1 MSPIAVFKYICA
13 TTMLAASAIAPAAY
27 VHTGNSGMIAKWYGR
42 AGGLVGSDVVREV
55 NAPQQAEKS
64 VQVSFSPDWA
74 AWTNMPRSEG
84 NVGPVTDS
92 FGAVANHSS
101 ATAEA
106 PEAYGR
112 AGDDEMLEQ
121 MQKAR

>member
-1 MSPIAVFKYICA
+1 
-13 TTMLAASAIAPAAY
+13 
-27 VHTGNSGMIAKWYGR
+27 
-42 AGGLVGSDVVREV
+42 
-55 NAPQQAEKS
+55 
-64 VQVSFSPDWA
+64 
-74 AWTNMPRSEG
+74 MPRGEV

-92 FGAVANHSS
+92 LGAAADHSS

-112 AGDDEMLEQ
+112 AGDEQMLEQ

>member
-1 MSPIAVFKYICA
+1 MSLKR
-13 TTMLAASAIAPAAY
+13 APR
-27 VHTGNSGMIAKWYGR
+27 G
-42 AGGLVGSDVVREV
+42 EV
-55 NAPQQAEKS
+55 
-64 VQVSFSPDWA
+64 
-74 AWTNMPRSEG
+74 

-92 FGAVANHSS
+92 LGAVADHSS

-112 AGDDEMLEQ
+112 AGDDELLEQ